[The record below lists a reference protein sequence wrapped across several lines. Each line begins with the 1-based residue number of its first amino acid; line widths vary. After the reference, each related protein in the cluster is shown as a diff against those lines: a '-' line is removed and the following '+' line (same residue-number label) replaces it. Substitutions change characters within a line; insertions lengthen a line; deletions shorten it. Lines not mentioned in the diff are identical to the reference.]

1 MKMNPQETALN
12 MEATWL
18 PFTPNRHFK
27 TEHPRVIVAA
37 QGVHFTTQ
45 EGHQVY
51 DGASGLWCSA
61 AGHGRSE
68 IADAIYKQLNT
79 LDYSPAFQ
87 FGNPLQFQAA
97 QRIADLCPGNL
108 NKVFFCNSGS
118 EAVDTTLKMALA
130 YHRARGEGHR
140 NVFIGRERA
149 YHGVGF
155 GGISVGGMV
164 ANRKVFGAMLPRV
177 DHLAL
182 PFSYE
187 HSAFTNNECPEW
199 GAHLADELEQRII
212 PLHDA
217 SNIAAVIL
225 EPVQGSTGW
234 IVPPKGYLKRIREIC
249 DKHGILL
256 IFDEIITGFGRL
268 GTTFGADYF
277 DVVPDM
283 MTFAKIVTNG
293 VIPLGGVV
301 ASDEIYS
308 TLMQGPAHV
317 NEFMHGYTY
326 SGNPVSCAAAIA
338 MLDLIERENLIGK
351 AKDLGPVI
359 GDKMMALKTLPGVK
373 SIRTLGAAGVIEL
386 ESIAGKPGLRGYNVF
401 MNAYDHG
408 LYTRPAGD
416 AMVIAPPFVTTAAQV
431 DDMVNILA
439 DSIRAT
445 V

>member
-1 MKMNPQETALN
+1 MKINPLETALD
-12 MEATWL
+12 MQATWL

-37 QGVHFTTQ
+37 KGVHFTTQ

-61 AGHGRSE
+61 AGHGRTE
-68 IADAIYKQLNT
+68 IADAISKQLAT

-97 QRIADLCPGNL
+97 QRIADLCPGDL
-108 NKVFFCNSGS
+108 KKVFFCNSGS

-140 NVFIGRERA
+140 TVFIGRERA

-187 HSAFTNNECPEW
+187 HNAFTNNECPEW
-199 GAHLADELEQRII
+199 GAHFADELEQRII

-268 GTTFGADYF
+268 GTQFGADYF
-277 DVVPDM
+277 GVTPDM
-283 MTFAKIVTNG
+283 LTFAKIVTNG

-301 ASDEIYS
+301 ATNAIHDAI
-308 TLMQGPAHV
+308 MQGPAHV

-338 MLDLIERENLIGK
+338 MMDLMVRDDLVAK
-351 AKDLGPVI
+351 AKALGPVI
-359 GDKMMALKTLPGVK
+359 GDKLMALKTLPGVK
-373 SIRTLGAAGVIEL
+373 SIRTLGAAGVVEL
-386 ESIAGKPGLRGYNVF
+386 TGIDGKPGLRGYNTF
-401 MNAYDHG
+401 MKAYDTG
-408 LYTRPAGD
+408 LYTRASGEN
-416 AMVIAPPFVTTAAQV
+416 MVIAPPFVTTPEQV
-431 DDMVNILA
+431 DDMVNLLA
-439 DSIRAT
+439 DAIRAT
-445 V
+445 A